1 MKELEDK
8 KSSKGRKR
16 GADSDDD
23 TEEAAGVRRR
33 IKGKPKYNKM
43 KKKRWY
49 WFQYM
54 PYFYVS
60 RCLISFLSKTPH
72 ETYVNT

>member
-8 KSSKGRKR
+8 KSSKGKKR

-33 IKGKPKYNKM
+33 IKGKPNNKI
-43 KKKRWY
+43 KHGGKKRK
-49 WFQYM
+49 
-54 PYFYVS
+54 
-60 RCLISFLSKTPH
+60 R
-72 ETYVNT
+72 

>member
-16 GADSDDD
+16 GAESDDD

-33 IKGKPKYNKM
+33 IKGKPGKHGKYGGK
-43 KKKRWY
+43 KKKR
-49 WFQYM
+49 
-54 PYFYVS
+54 
-60 RCLISFLSKTPH
+60 
-72 ETYVNT
+72 